1 MYINEEHKYKV
12 ENRGDNYQYIGSYK
26 KGEVTID
33 GKNKSKKTSYIRV
46 KCPHCGSEYD
56 IVLYS
61 FITHK
66 SKCKFCCNEYEKSF
80 AYHIQVELQEPLN
93 KYWDWEKN
101 TQNPYLIAKNQHRN
115 NKNGENLKVWIKCT
129 EKDYHGS
136 YETSCYSFVKGARC
150 PYCSSRKTHPKD
162 SFAQWGIDKFGN
174 DFLEKYWSDKNTLN
188 PWKVSQ
194 QCNKKAWFKC
204 NKIHYHDDYYTLIS
218 DFYNGK
224 RCGYCGK
231 SNFKVHINDS
241 FGTLYPEIAKQ
252 WDYEKNNKSPYE
264 VNPHSNYKYWFICE
278 SCNESYLTSLASI
291 TKRIEPTKCTNC
303 SNLSLGEKYII
314 EYLNDKSI
322 EFYYDEVYFKDLVGC
337 GGGKM
342 RPDFILPSY
351 KVWIEFDGAFHYRDF
366 YHDGSF
372 ETQQENDKIK
382 DEYAKEHGYKMIR
395 IPYWKINKISNILD
409 KELIS

>member
-26 KGEVTID
+26 RDEVTID
-33 GKNKSKKTSYIRV
+33 GKNKNKKMNYVRV
-46 KCPHCGSEYD
+46 KCPYCGREYD
-56 IVLYS
+56 IILHS
-61 FITHK
+61 FITGNK

-80 AYHIQVELQEPLN
+80 AYHIQVELQESLN
-93 KYWDWEKN
+93 KYWDWNKN
-101 TQNPYLIAKNQHRN
+101 TLNPYHI
-115 NKNGENLKVWIKCT
+115 NKCSDKKIWIKCI
-129 EKDYHGS
+129 EKDYHKD
-136 YETSCYSFVKGARC
+136 YETTCYKFTIGNRC
-150 PYCSSRKTHPKD
+150 SYCSSRKTHPKD
-162 SFAQWGIDKFGN
+162 SFAQWGIDNFGN

-218 DFYNGK
+218 DFYSGK

-231 SNFKVHINDS
+231 NNFKVHINDS
-241 FGTLYPEIAKQ
+241 FGTLYPKIAKQ

-314 EYLNDKSI
+314 EYLNDKNI
-322 EFYYDEVYFKDLVGC
+322 DFYYDEVYFKDLIGC

-351 KVWIEFDGAFHYRDF
+351 KIWIEFDGAFHYRDF

-395 IPYWKINKISNILD
+395 IPYWEINKISNILD
-409 KELIS
+409 EKLIS

>member
-26 KGEVTID
+26 RDEVTID
-33 GKNKSKKTSYIRV
+33 GKNKNKKMNYVRV
-46 KCPHCGSEYD
+46 KCPYCGREYD

-61 FITHK
+61 FITGNK
-66 SKCKFCCNEYEKSF
+66 SKCNYCCNEYKNSF
-80 AYHIQVELQEPLN
+80 AYHIEVELQEHLN
-93 KYWDWEKN
+93 KYWDWNKN
-101 TQNPYLIAKNQHRN
+101 TFNPYYISKSSHN
-115 NKNGENLKVWIKCT
+115 EIWIKCS
-129 EKDYHGS
+129 EKDYHGI
-136 YETSCYSFVKGARC
+136 YKTRCDKFIKGHRC
-150 PYCSSRKTHPKD
+150 SYCSSRKIHPKD

-188 PWKVSQ
+188 PWEVSR

-204 NKIHYHDDYYTLIS
+204 NKIHYHDDYYALIS
-218 DFYNGK
+218 DFYSGK

-231 SNFKVHINDS
+231 SNFKVHVNDS
-241 FGTLYPEIAKQ
+241 FGTLYPEITKQ

-291 TKRIEPTKCTNC
+291 AKRIEPTKCTNC

-314 EYLNDKSI
+314 EYLNDKNI
-322 EFYYDEVYFKDLVGC
+322 DFYYDEVYFKDLVGC

-351 KVWIEFDGAFHYRDF
+351 KIWIEFDGAFHYRDF
-366 YHDGSF
+366 YHDGSL

>member
-1 MYINEEHKYKV
+1 MIINILV
-12 ENRGDNYQYIGSYK
+12 VIK

-66 SKCKFCCNEYEKSF
+66 SKCKFCCNEYENSF

-136 YETSCYSFVKGARC
+136 YETSCYSFVKGTRC

-194 QCNKKAWFKC
+194 QCNKKHGLNA
-204 NKIHYHDDYYTLIS
+204 I
-218 DFYNGK
+218 
-224 RCGYCGK
+224 R
-231 SNFKVHINDS
+231 
-241 FGTLYPEIAKQ
+241 
-252 WDYEKNNKSPYE
+252 
-264 VNPHSNYKYWFICE
+264 
-278 SCNESYLTSLASI
+278 
-291 TKRIEPTKCTNC
+291 
-303 SNLSLGEKYII
+303 YII
-314 EYLNDKSI
+314 
-322 EFYYDEVYFKDLVGC
+322 
-337 GGGKM
+337 M
-342 RPDFILPSY
+342 
-351 KVWIEFDGAFHYRDF
+351 
-366 YHDGSF
+366 
-372 ETQQENDKIK
+372 
-382 DEYAKEHGYKMIR
+382 MITMH
-395 IPYWKINKISNILD
+395 
-409 KELIS
+409 

>member
-26 KGEVTID
+26 SDEVTID
-33 GKNKSKKTSYIRV
+33 GKNKSKKMSYVRV
-46 KCPHCGSEYD
+46 KCPYCGSEYD

-61 FITHK
+61 FITGNK
-66 SKCKFCCNEYEKSF
+66 SKCNYCCNKYENSF
-80 AYHIQVELQEPLN
+80 AHHIEVELQEPLD

-101 TQNPYLIAKNQHRN
+101 TFNPYYISKSSHN
-115 NKNGENLKVWIKCT
+115 EIWIKCS
-129 EKDYHGS
+129 EKDYHGI
-136 YETSCYSFVKGARC
+136 YKTRCDKFTKGHRC
-150 PYCSSRKTHPKD
+150 SYCSSRKIHPKD
-162 SFAQWGIDKFGN
+162 SFAQWGIDNFGN

-188 PWKVSQ
+188 PWKVSR

-204 NKIHYHDDYYTLIS
+204 NKIHYHDDYYALIS

-231 SNFKVHINDS
+231 SSFKVHINDS
-241 FGTLYPEIAKQ
+241 FGTLYPKIAKQ

-264 VNPHSNYKYWFICE
+264 VNPHSDYKYWFICE
-278 SCNESYLTSLASI
+278 SCNESYLTSLALI

-314 EYLNDKSI
+314 EYLNDKNI
-322 EFYYDEVYFKDLVGC
+322 DFYYDEVYFKDLVGC

-382 DEYAKEHGYKMIR
+382 DEYAEEHGYKMIR
-395 IPYWKINKISNILD
+395 IPYWEINKISNILD
-409 KELIS
+409 EKLIS

>member
-26 KGEVTID
+26 SDEVTID
-33 GKNKSKKTSYIRV
+33 GKNKSKKMSYVRV
-46 KCPHCGSEYD
+46 KCPYCGSEYD

-61 FITHK
+61 FITGNK
-66 SKCKFCCNEYEKSF
+66 SKCNYCCNEYENSF
-80 AYHIQVELQEPLN
+80 AYHIEVELQEPLN

-101 TQNPYLIAKNQHRN
+101 TINPYCISKSSHN
-115 NKNGENLKVWIKCT
+115 EIWIKCS
-129 EKDYHGS
+129 EKDYHGV
-136 YETSCYSFVKGARC
+136 YKTRCDKFIKGHRC
-150 PYCSSRKTHPKD
+150 SYCSSRKIHPKD
-162 SFAQWGIDKFGN
+162 SFAQWGIDNFGN

-188 PWKVSQ
+188 PWEVSQ

-322 EFYYDEVYFKDLVGC
+322 DFYYDEVYFKDLVGC

-342 RPDFILPSY
+342 RPDFILPNY
-351 KVWIEFDGAFHYRDF
+351 KIWIEFDGAFHYRDF

-382 DEYAKEHGYKMIR
+382 DEYAKKHGYKMIR
-395 IPYWKINKISNILD
+395 IPYWEINKISNILD
-409 KELIS
+409 KQLIS

>member
-26 KGEVTID
+26 SDEITID

-46 KCPHCGSEYD
+46 KCPYCGSEYD
-56 IVLYS
+56 ICLYN
-61 FITHK
+61 FITHNK

-80 AYHIQVELQEPLN
+80 AYHIQVELQESLN
-93 KYWDWEKN
+93 KYWDWNKN
-101 TQNPYLIAKNQHRN
+101 TLNPYHI
-115 NKNGENLKVWIKCT
+115 NKCSDKKIWMKCID
-129 EKDYHGS
+129 KDYHES
-136 YETSCYSFVKGARC
+136 YETTCYKFTIGARC

-218 DFYNGK
+218 DFYSGK

-314 EYLNDKSI
+314 EYLNNKNID
-322 EFYYDEVYFKDLVGC
+322 FYYDEVYFKDLVGC

-395 IPYWKINKISNILD
+395 IPYWEINKISNILD
-409 KELIS
+409 EKLIS